1 MKKAIIKRLLPLYV
15 GKFFMSFVLWYSTE
29 KLFIRSIGIDNLG
42 ISLITI
48 VILISCTLAEIPSG
62 IIADRWSR
70 KGSMVLSGLFLG
82 ISSLMAGSS
91 DSIFMY
97 AYSLGAS

>member
-1 MKKAIIKRLLPLYV
+1 MKRLLPLYS
-15 GKFFMSFVLWYSTE
+15 GKFFLSFVLWYSTE
-29 KLFIRSIGIDNLG
+29 KLFIRSIGIDNFG

-48 VILISCTLAEIPSG
+48 VLLVSCILTEIPSG

-82 ISSLMAGSS
+82 ISSLVAGAS
-91 DSIFMY
+91 DSI
-97 AYSLGAS
+97 LCTLRPL